1 MTEQALR
8 KMIAAGE
15 STRQEFK
22 SWVKCKDYRQRKEL
36 AVESAV
42 VLANTKGGVLLFG
55 RWKIPLQ
62 FTSFWSVG
70 SNGSRRGCIHF
81 CFASRINN

>member
-22 SWVKCKDYRQRKEL
+22 SWVKCR
-36 AVESAV
+36 
-42 VLANTKGGVLLFG
+42 T
-55 RWKIPLQ
+55 
-62 FTSFWSVG
+62 TG
-70 SNGSRRGCIHF
+70 SGKSLR
-81 CFASRINN
+81 

>member
-22 SWVKCKDYRQRKEL
+22 SWVNAR
-36 AVESAV
+36 
-42 VLANTKGGVLLFG
+42 T
-55 RWKIPLQ
+55 
-62 FTSFWSVG
+62 TG
-70 SNGSRRGCIHF
+70 SGKTLR
-81 CFASRINN
+81 